1 MTTRAPATAS
11 SAGLL
16 VLVATPIGNLGD
28 LSERAVELLRTCDVI
43 ACEDTRRTGRLLNH
57 LGIAGT
63 RMLIVNE
70 HTEHGQI
77 EEVLR
82 RLDAGQTVAVVSDA
96 GTPGLSDPGERLV
109 RAALDAGHHVS
120 TVPGPA
126 AAIAAIVVSGLPT
139 GRFVFEGF
147 LPRKGAERT
156 ARLAHVAIEPRTVV
170 LYEAPHRLRRTLTE
184 LAAVCG
190 GDRPVVLARELTKLH
205 EELWRGTLGNA
216 VLHATSSEPRGEYV
230 IVLAGAPA
238 APPTTPAVIDEELA
252 AALATGLSRRD
263 AVDHVAAITGA
274 GRREVYRRALE
285 SGR

>member
-1 MTTRAPATAS
+1 VTTRAPATAS